1 MSLNSPVPT
10 AAALPDREP
19 DARRIE
25 APVLTADQA
34 GLVGCRSCG
43 RVWPQDQARCGR
55 CGARL
60 VVPDRRGLQPVWA
73 WLAAGLIMY
82 VPANLLPM
90 LRTATIAGSSENTI
104 LGGVIELIRH
114 HNYGV
119 ALVVFLASV
128 VVPVGKFMAISYLA
142 LIVGTRSDRMSNHRR
157 LRLYEVVEF
166 IGRWSMID
174 VFVVAILSA
183 LVQLGL
189 VASIHP
195 GPAAISFALS
205 VAFTMLSAQSFDPRL
220 IWQHP
225 APSRAPARSS
235 DTLS

>member
-1 MSLNSPVPT
+1 MSE
-10 AAALPDREP
+10 DHIDEP
-19 DARRIE
+19 A
-25 APVLTADQA
+25 LTAHDA

-43 RVWPQDQARCGR
+43 KVWPKGTAECGR
-55 CGARL
+55 CGAPLTAPTRAT
-60 VVPDRRGLQPVWA
+60 LQPVWA
-73 WLAAGLIMY
+73 WLAAGLILY

-90 LRTATIAGSSENTI
+90 LRTATLTGHTENTI
-104 LGGVIELIRH
+104 LGGVVELVRH

-119 ALVVFLASV
+119 ALIVFVASII
-128 VVPVGKFMAISYLA
+128 VPIGKFLAISYLA
-142 LIVGTRSDRMSNHRR
+142 LVVGGHSNRLSMHRR

-225 APSRAPARSS
+225 SAAPPEPERPQ
-235 DTLS
+235 